1 MYYCTN
7 CNDAVEPRWNWE
19 WIQADE
25 GIHVPTCPRCGR
37 GLHVEADYCPICGE
51 AKPDFWNSCLNCRAI
66 IRVGLNN
73 IIKDLAPMDEA
84 AAWEAVAEV
93 FDADYDVALAEYRRG
108 RK

>member
-25 GIHVPTCPRCGR
+25 GYHVPTCPRCGR
-37 GLHVEADYCPICGE
+37 SLHVEADYCPICGE
-51 AKPDFWNSCLNCRAI
+51 AKPKFWSECLNCRAI
-66 IRVGLNN
+66 IGVGIEN
-73 IIKDLAPMDEA
+73 IIKDLAPTEA
-84 AAWEAVAEV
+84 AWDAVAEV
-93 FDADYDVALAEYRRG
+93 FSDRYDEAIEGFRRG

>member
-25 GIHVPTCPRCGR
+25 GYRVPTCPNCGR
-37 GLHVEADYCPICGE
+37 TLHAEADYCPICGE
-51 AKPDFWNSCLNCRAI
+51 AKPNFWNSCLNCRAI
-66 IRVGLNN
+66 IGVGIEK
-73 IIKDLAPMDEA
+73 IIKDLAPTEA
-84 AAWEAVAEV
+84 AWDAVAEV
-93 FDADYDVALAEYRRG
+93 FIDKYDEAIEGFRRE